1 MNCQMEV
8 RAYQDEWMLC
18 NVFIFSNLFLEQYFN
33 WHVASSGIEFDLPIL
48 GNFALVL
55 TQEVTVLE

>member
-1 MNCQMEV
+1 M
-8 RAYQDEWMLC
+8 RAYQDEWKLC

-48 GNFALVL
+48 GNFALIL

>member
-18 NVFIFSNLFLEQYFN
+18 NVFILSNLFLEQYFN
-33 WHVASSGIEFDLPIL
+33 CHVASSGIEFDLPIL

-55 TQEVTVLE
+55 TQQVTVLE